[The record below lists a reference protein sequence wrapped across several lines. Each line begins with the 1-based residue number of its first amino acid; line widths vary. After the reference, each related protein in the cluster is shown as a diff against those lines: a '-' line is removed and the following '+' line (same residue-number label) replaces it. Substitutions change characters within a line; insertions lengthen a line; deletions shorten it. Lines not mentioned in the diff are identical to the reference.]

1 MIKIIYDWDWFV
13 QELDLMEIVYY
24 FNHIRVFSV
33 FDLYNRAIVKIVFF
47 KIF

>member
-33 FDLYNRAIVKIVFF
+33 FSVFDLYNRAIVKIVFF
-47 KIF
+47 